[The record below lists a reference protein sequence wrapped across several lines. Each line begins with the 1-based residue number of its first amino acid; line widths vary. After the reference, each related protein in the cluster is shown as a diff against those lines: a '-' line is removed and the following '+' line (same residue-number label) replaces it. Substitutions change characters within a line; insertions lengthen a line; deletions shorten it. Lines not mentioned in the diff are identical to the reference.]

1 MAIRLKVQDNTVHL
15 KVGAG
20 DTVSLHASEGIP
32 IYPAPY
38 TGDYEV
44 TPTEEEQTLST
55 NGLMMTEDVTVEAVS
70 STYVGSDIPQRTAE
84 DITVSGA
91 SVTTPNGYYADGAT
105 KTVQS
110 GSATT
115 PTGGITANPTI
126 SVSDSG
132 LITASVT
139 KSESITPIV
148 NEGYVTTGQAGTVT
162 FSGSSTSQLSTQGA
176 STISPTE
183 SEQTAVTSGKYTTG
197 DIKVGAIS
205 SSYVGSGVTRRD
217 GTDLSAS
224 GKTVSVPS
232 GYYAE
237 NASKDVA
244 TGNIGV
250 PYITKG
256 TVTNNSM
263 KLTPYYTR
271 TAGYITDSGTYS
283 GTQAT
288 VTASELVSGTKSIT
302 ANGTGVDVTN
312 YASVNVNVPDSI
324 FLVTLSYD
332 DGTDKWIPDCTY
344 AEVRQA
350 YLDGKTITVQTDS
363 DAWTASADGVWF
375 ADEDDYLYY
384 TVFHYDEDT
393 NEVDE
398 IQYYFD
404 SDGVHTDY
412 TNSFISRQT
421 LYQPSTITP
430 TETQQTIEPDA
441 GTNGFTKVVVGA
453 IPSNYVGSGV
463 TRRTVA
469 DLSVSGAYITA
480 PKGYYD
486 SAVSKAV
493 ASGTTGTPTAT
504 KGAVINHSVDVT
516 PSVTN
521 TTGYIT
527 GATKTGQ
534 AVTVSASEL
543 VSGTKSITDNGT
555 GIDVT
560 NYASVDVSVSGGSPN
575 LQTKTNI
582 DPTTS
587 SQTITADTGYD
598 GLDSVQINAMPSMTL
613 PTLTDQSATSG
624 YTQKGTVSR
633 MGVDQ
638 YLNIPTGYNA
648 NGAYYKINATPTGS
662 VSVPTPIA
670 GTGATVTVPSS
681 NKLKLTGNYSLAPV
695 LNTQGYI
702 GSTTTNSVEVN
713 LTADVTTK
721 SAATYYASTSDQTI
735 NASQYLTGAQTIKAV
750 SQTNLAAENIK
761 SGTTISISNGNGN
774 IWSVLGT
781 YTGGGGGSGLTL
793 LKTYAFGSF
802 SGSSTSATDT
812 GKSTTVTG
820 YNDYDVLIVDVS
832 VDTNTN
838 GRHTSTV
845 SMVYCTGTSAVT
857 TKNTYAVGS
866 NKWNSKLSSSG
877 TGSTRQSTSAYGIYV
892 NAATVS
898 GSTMTLTFY
907 YRYNSNNTGTINGTY
922 TARVYGLKL
931 YDLIGG

>member
-1 MAIRLKVQDNTVHL
+1 MAIRLKVQTNEVKL
-15 KVGAG
+15 KISTPDEVKM
-20 DTVSLHASEGIP
+20 SASVGIP
-32 IYPAPY
+32 IYPDPY
-38 TGDYEV
+38 LGETEV

-55 NGLMMTEDVTVEAVS
+55 NGLMVNDDITVHAVPS
-70 STYVGSDIPQRTAE
+70 DYVGSAIDRRDENDLTASA
-84 DITVSGA
+84 DVVSVPAGFYESSAAKSVGA
-91 SVTTPNGYYADGAT
+91 
-105 KTVQS
+105 

-115 PTGGITANPTI
+115 PTLGIEVTPSI
-126 SVSDSG
+126 SVNSSG
-132 LITASVT
+132 LITATAT
-139 KSESITPIV
+139 KSESITPV
-148 NEGYVTTGQAGTVT
+148 VVSGYVGEGTPGTVT
-162 FSGSSTSQLSTQGA
+162 FSGSNASQLSTQGA
-176 STISPTE
+176 KTVSPTE
-183 SEQTAVTSGKYTTG
+183 SEQTAVASGKYTTG
-197 DIKVGAIS
+197 DVKVGAIS
-205 SSYVGSGVTRRD
+205 SDYVGSGVTRRD

-256 TVTNNSM
+256 AVTNNSM
-263 KLTPYYTR
+263 KLTPYYNR
-271 TAGYITDSGTYS
+271 TAGYIADSGTYS

-302 ANGTGVDVTN
+302 ENGTGIDVTN

-375 ADEDDYLYY
+375 ADEDDFLYY

-393 NEVDE
+393 NEVTE
-398 IQYYFD
+398 IQYYYD
-404 SDGVHTDY
+404 SDGVHLDY
-412 TNSFISRQT
+412 NNSFISRQT

-469 DLSVSGAYITA
+469 DLSASGAYITA

-504 KGAVINHSVDVT
+504 KGAVSNHSVDVT

-598 GLDSVQINAMPSMTL
+598 GLDSVQINAMPSGSATA
-613 PTLTDQSATSG
+613 PATISGSSASVSTGTNTLTLSKTISVTPSVTAGYVASG
-624 YTQKGTVSR
+624 TAGNS
-633 MGVDQ
+633 
-638 YLNIPTGYNA
+638 
-648 NGAYYKINATPTGS
+648 S
-662 VSVPTPIA
+662 VSLTA
-670 GTGATVTVPSS
+670 SVT
-681 NKLKLTGNYSLAPV
+681 
-695 LNTQGYI
+695 TQGAQTIYP
-702 GSTTTNSVEVN
+702 
-713 LTADVTTK
+713 
-721 SAATYYASTSDQTI
+721 STSDQTI
-735 NASQYLTGAQTIKAV
+735 AASRYLTGAQTIKAV

-781 YTGGGGGSGLTL
+781 YTGGGGGTDRLVL
-793 LKTYAFGSF
+793 LQTTSLGSL
-802 SGSSTSATDT
+802 STSSTSAADT
-812 GKSTTVTG
+812 GKTVSCASTTG
-820 YNDYDVLIVDVS
+820 WSNYDLLLVDIS
-832 VDTNTN
+832 VDTKTN

-845 SMVYCTGTSAVT
+845 TPVILTGTSNVS
-857 TKNTYAVGS
+857 TKNTYTVGS

-877 TGSTRQSTSAYGIYV
+877 TASTRQSTTAYGVYI
-892 NAATVS
+892 NAASVS
-898 GSTMTLTFY
+898 SNTLTLTVY
-907 YRYNSNNTGTINGTY
+907 YKYNSNHTGTLNGTY
-922 TARVYGLKL
+922 TARVYGIKL
-931 YDLIGG
+931 IDLIGG